1 MKVCVFTLGCKVNRY
16 ESDVIIN
23 KLIER
28 GYEVTENLEKADYY
42 VINTCA
48 VTAEAEKKSRQC
60 VARVKKQNPD
70 AKILICGCAS
80 ENNAKQFEKDGVVYV
95 SGTAKKDL
103 LSLLPESGVNVEDI
117 PKSYEESGFAE
128 NVRTRAYVKIQDGCN
143 NFCTYCIVPYVR
155 GRERSR
161 QACDVL
167 AEAKQLIADGYKE
180 ITLLGQNVN
189 SYGKDL
195 TPRVTFSQLLRQMND
210 LPGDF
215 RIRFMT
221 SHPKDCTKELLD
233 TMAECPKVAKHLHL
247 PFQCGNDRVLKAM
260 NRGYTAGQYLELV
273 HYAKAKMGSAL
284 SITSDVIVGFP
295 GETYEEFQDTLSLV
309 KEVGATSLFTF
320 IYSPR
325 QGTPAAKMDDPVP
338 HKEKARWMAELLALQ
353 EQISAE
359 QMQLHRGE
367 TFKCFVS
374 GKGKLGDNYV
384 AARTDGNLI
393 IEFEGDDSLIGSFQN
408 VKVIEPLT
416 YVLRGELERN

>member
-143 NFCTYCIVPYVR
+143 NFCSYCLIPYVR
-155 GRERSR
+155 GRSRSR
-161 QACDVL
+161 ALDKVVEEVKNAMEGMLAPVSREVFLGTADVR
-167 AEAKQLIADGYKE
+167 E
-180 ITLLGQNVN
+180 
-189 SYGKDL
+189 
-195 TPRVTFSQLLRQMND
+195 TFSVPKVGQVAGSHVSDGKLVRGAHIRLLRN
-210 LPGDF
+210 GVVVHTG
-215 RIRFMT
+215 RISSLRRF
-221 SHPKDCTKELLD
+221 KDDVRE
-233 TMAECPKVAKHLHL
+233 VAKGYE
-247 PFQCGNDRVLKAM
+247 CGIGLDNYNDVKV
-260 NRGYTAGQYLELV
+260 G
-273 HYAKAKMGSAL
+273 
-284 SITSDVIVGFP
+284 DVIEAF
-295 GETYEEFQDTLSLV
+295 
-309 KEVGATSLFTF
+309 
-320 IYSPR
+320 
-325 QGTPAAKMDDPVP
+325 
-338 HKEKARWMAELLALQ
+338 
-353 EQISAE
+353 
-359 QMQLHRGE
+359 
-367 TFKCFVS
+367 
-374 GKGKLGDNYV
+374 
-384 AARTDGNLI
+384 
-393 IEFEGDDSLIGSFQN
+393 
-408 VKVIEPLT
+408 VIEEVKRT
-416 YVLRGELERN
+416 